1 MNQWSGQNLFEEVTM
16 RLLSGPKSGRRR
28 GLGRDFEG
36 RPGAGSGSAKTPP
49 KVQSSRDVILRTD
62 RWPQASELYQ
72 SVLGFKVASESETL
86 VGLETGA
93 FRLYVEK
100 GEPHGP
106 VFDFLA
112 PDVQAAKARLPAAG
126 CTLQEEN
133 PSVPRCYI
141 RDPYGLVFNL
151 GQSPGT

>member
-1 MNQWSGQNLFEEVTM
+1 MNAPFV
-16 RLLSGPKSGRRR
+16 
-28 GLGRDFEG
+28 
-36 RPGAGSGSAKTPP
+36 
-49 KVQSSRDVILRTD
+49 SSRDVILRTS
-62 RWPQASELYQ
+62 RWPQASEFYE
-72 SVLGFKVASESETL
+72 SVLGFTVALESETL

-106 VFDFLA
+106 VFDFLV
-112 PDVQAAKARLPAAG
+112 PDVQAAKARLLAAG

-151 GQSPGT
+151 GQSPSTE